1 MVLEKMV
8 GRELLVIC
16 CERKLQHIP
25 HRIAETTYG
34 S

>member
-1 MVLEKMV
+1 MVLEKRV
-8 GRELLVIC
+8 GRELLVIR
-16 CERKLQHIP
+16 CERKLQDIA